1 MAKNTFIPPENDFA
15 SGDLDARLD
24 FHLLLVFE
32 AVHAERHISRAAQRL
47 GLAQPTVSNALGR
60 LRRLTGDPLF
70 VRTGRGMVPTPHA
83 ERLAEPLR
91 EALATLRAALRAR
104 SRFDP
109 AVDRRH
115 FTLFLT
121 DLGEAFF
128 LPRLLA
134 RLRDVAP
141 GVTLTTLPMPDRDPQ
156 AALERGEVDLAI
168 GNLPELPPGFYQQR
182 LFREHYVAILRP
194 GHPLLGGAMTTER
207 FAQAHHAVVLPHGT
221 GHSVVEQA
229 LVARGLASRIVLRV
243 QNFLVLPAIVT
254 ATDLLALVPRSAA
267 RVLAAHQPLG
277 QLPSPL
283 DLPDFVVRQCWPER
297 LHGDAA
303 HQWLRGLV
311 VEMFGEGGPGR
322 LA

>member
-1 MAKNTFIPPENDFA
+1 MPDVTAIT
-15 SGDLDARLD
+15 ARIEQESAFLRD
-24 FHLLLVFE
+24 VVTE
-32 AVHAERHISRAAQRL
+32 VDI
-47 GLAQPTVSNALGR
+47 GLP
-60 LRRLTGDPLF
+60 RR
-70 VRTGRGMVPTPHA
+70 
-83 ERLAEPLR
+83 ERL
-91 EALATLRAALRAR
+91 
-104 SRFDP
+104 
-109 AVDRRH
+109 
-115 FTLFLT
+115 LT

-134 RLRDVAP
+134 RLRDAAP

-168 GNLPELPPGFYQQR
+168 GNLPDLPPGFYQQR

-194 GHPLLGGAMTTER
+194 DHPLLNGVMTPER

-311 VEMFGEGGPGR
+311 VELFGEGGAGDG
-322 LA
+322 

>member
-1 MAKNTFIPPENDFA
+1 MAKNTFIPGENDVA

-83 ERLAEPLR
+83 ERLAVPLR

-104 SRFDP
+104 SRFNP

-134 RLRDVAP
+134 RLRDAAP

-168 GNLPELPPGFYQQR
+168 GNLPDLPPGFYQQR

-194 GHPLLGGAMTTER
+194 DHPLLNGVMTPER

-311 VEMFGEGGPGR
+311 VELFGEGGAGDG
-322 LA
+322 

>member
-1 MAKNTFIPPENDFA
+1 MATNTFIHLKNDGA
-15 SGDLDARLD
+15 PSGADLS
-24 FHLLLVFE
+24 LLLVFE
-32 AVHAERHISRAAQRL
+32 AVYAERQISRAAQRL

-60 LRRLTGDPLF
+60 LRRLTGDALF
-70 VRTGRGMVPTPHA
+70 VRTGRGMEPTPHA
-83 ERLAEPLR
+83 ERLAAPLR
-91 EALATLRAALRAR
+91 EALAMLRGTLQAR
-104 SRFDP
+104 SQFDP
-109 AVDRRH
+109 AQDRRH

-134 RLRDVAP
+134 RLRDAAP

-168 GNLPELPPGFYQQR
+168 GNLPDLPPGFYQQR
-182 LFREHYVAILRP
+182 LFREHYVAIGRP
-194 GHPLLGGAMTTER
+194 DHPLLNGAMTPER
-207 FAQAHHAVVLPHGT
+207 FAEAHHAVVLPHGT

-229 LVARGLASRIVLRV
+229 LLARGLQSRIVLRV

-254 ATDLLALVPRSAA
+254 GTDLVALVPRSAA

-277 QLPSPL
+277 QLASPL
-283 DLPDFVVRQCWPER
+283 DVPDFVVRQCWPQR

-303 HQWLRGLV
+303 HQWLRGV
-311 VEMFGEGGPGR
+311 VAELFGEGADR
-322 LA
+322 DV